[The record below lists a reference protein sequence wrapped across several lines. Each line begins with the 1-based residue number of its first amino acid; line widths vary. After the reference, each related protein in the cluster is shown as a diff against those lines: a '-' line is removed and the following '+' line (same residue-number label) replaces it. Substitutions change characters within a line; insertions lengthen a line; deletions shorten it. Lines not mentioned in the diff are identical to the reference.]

1 MRGFLAKLCK
11 KNGIAKRIFSM
22 ALAVMMVASLVQA
35 LPAGILTAHA
45 AGTETNVTLHF
56 YNGNWNWGAPALQ
69 YWGGSST
76 TVSGEESGPTEITG
90 WNGAQGYTLT
100 ADGDNWYSITLKGD
114 FEGFQFLDM
123 SNPGGNTAG
132 KGYDSNMAQY
142 TGDTPQDL
150 YLKESDLTW
159 YLDAAY
165 TTPLTAPAGSIESF
179 DAVIHYN
186 NNTSNWDEVWIHGW
200 TGMST
205 QWPGAEMTA
214 NSANTGWYDYV
225 LRDVSGNKLQFLFDN
240 GGNGAQTGDLTYT
253 AEAETVEIW
262 YDGGF
267 LDAAPTGWVNNYD
280 VTVHWLN
287 TPNFSADS
295 IKAHMWAGSFGT
307 TWPGNATTAN
317 AYNDGWFDAT
327 ATDLSSSAFG
337 IIFNNGNGGTGNQTA
352 NIETTL
358 LGENN
363 EFWVTGTLDAPVIS
377 WTAPDEW
384 ATENAG
390 GNTPT
395 PAVTYDVTVHVP
407 KTFGSWEELY
417 IYAWGE
423 GNYAGEWPGT
433 KLTEVNAQ
441 NADWYDYKFTDITN
455 SAFKA
460 IVNNNAGGQTQ
471 NLEIELTEDTTDL
484 WITYVGT
491 NMGAIT
497 ATAPEGWIP
506 AEKTLKIN
514 YYNNEA
520 AWENVAVYVWDSNN
534 VNYTGG
540 SWPGQAAN
548 KTSDSADDYWWNAE
562 VTGIEVD
569 AVSLIVNNN
578 NNGAQTPDLAVT
590 MSDAAVTE
598 VWVVGSTLF
607 TTQPT
612 PEEIEEIFAKE
623 YTVKI
628 HYFNR
633 GNMDSIT
640 VYTWSNFV
648 GADAYKAWPG
658 SSEGI
663 TANDEH
669 EGWYDFTITKKDTS
683 DTYLIFNN
691 SGNGKQTADLKVNVT
706 GDVTEVWIDGYL
718 GAESVYYEEVAS
730 WNDPEAEPGIAP
742 NSNLEVTD
750 FFEVELNGTKYP
762 LDVYVNGWFETIIPM
777 EAIDYTVNFYLNGE
791 LLDEWSDLPLPLDE
805 AGDMVF
811 YGCDDGSGL
820 WFDAGYVD
828 DLDVLRLVG
837 SLNDLSDEFPNWDP
851 AADTM
856 KLAYLGGNLYGITI
870 EFPALEEE
878 TVIEYKVTEN
888 GVWDGAYGNEEG
900 GNITA
905 TIPAGSTS
913 FTVYVD
919 WMLGEV
925 YDNINNAFTISGAK
939 NDGLTTVVSLIGYVR
954 GFGNTDDDWN
964 ASMTGWEFTPISD
977 TLYRFDYT
985 VPTANTALDYKV
997 VFDYSGWL
1005 DGGNR
1010 PLATYEDNTRIIFL
1024 YDTVSGN
1031 VYDTVNNNEKVAEL
1045 LSMKPTT
1052 VKSTVLDNGDGTLTF
1067 ITGAPADSEVVL
1079 YWADKADAEADV
1091 VTAFTAVD
1099 MGEVQAKKA
1108 TATVNFGDPACEI
1121 VYFYTVDG
1129 EVKLDENAE
1138 TVTIDG
1144 TEFSYYMKEA
1154 FGGRVVNLPGSFP
1167 GPSWDAASN
1176 KMTYLGDGIYAL
1188 TFKDLAAATYEYK
1201 VAING
1206 SWNEN
1211 YGANGALDGGNIQLT
1226 VPRLMDVTIYYSDV
1240 SHLTATSIDYVFA
1253 DIDLVGTGVPEGTKL
1268 TDPGLTSIFSAAV
1281 DVEAGTYDDW
1291 QIKYD
1296 GQTFDLTAFTLDE
1309 AKTVNVYMDIATL
1322 LYYHDAVDMP
1332 LETEAIYFNSKDTKY
1347 KSVFGAVATGEEVT
1361 FSMTTGTDAT
1371 AVQLVV
1377 KGVEN
1382 KAVALTKDGEAVN
1395 GVQKWSGTTSFS
1407 VIGENKFY
1415 FAITNGATMSVY
1427 CDDDGYYGEGK
1438 LTTLT
1443 DVKPYDLVVYKS
1455 GFETPDWMKNAV
1467 IYQIF
1472 PDRFFDGDE
1481 SNNDAQRTA
1490 RGAVNYE
1497 WITDWYTLPENPEKE
1512 SGTYAASEAE
1522 YKATG
1527 AHWGDGQWSNEIYGG
1542 DLKGIT
1548 ENIEYL
1554 KALGVTVIYL
1564 NPVFSSISSHRYDAC
1579 DYMEIDPVLGTLG
1592 DFEELVAIAEA
1603 NGMKVV
1609 LDGVFNHVSDDS
1621 IYFDRY
1627 YKFLGDEGNNTVGAY
1642 PYWAFVYDY
1651 MADYGTTQATAE
1663 AAAKAYFTN
1672 NYGVTDYSYTEWFEV
1687 YPTPMGSGD
1696 VYDTIG
1702 WRTDRPVYGYEGWWG
1717 YDSMPIIKSTNGSE
1731 YQSGNWAEQIIKADD
1746 NSSVTQYWISKG
1758 MDGWRLDVANE
1769 VSDETWQNFRQSVK
1783 ALDSEAVI
1791 IGEIWTDATKYIL
1804 GDMYD
1809 SVMNYMFRTAV
1820 TKFAKGTDSNTTM
1833 LEMEKLR
1840 ERYPEEAFYA
1850 MMNLVGSHDTTR
1862 ILSYLDGIDDDRNQ
1876 KDMASAFPT
1885 YAATSEAAKQ
1895 MQYLVAFLQF
1905 TYAGAPTIYYGD
1917 EIGMVGADDPDD
1929 RRAFE
1934 WGRGNEALVTYY
1946 ASLANVRSQYSA
1958 LRTGSVEAFDT
1969 ENANVLGYV
1978 RRDDANTIVVLAN
1991 NSASAQ
1997 SVTIDLV
2004 EIDVDADVLK
2014 DVLDSSASYTVS
2026 DGVATVNVAARRGV
2040 ILVDDQAVVTVAVDS
2055 DALAPA
2061 FDPAYEIEERAELE
2075 GEIIGNEIIAE
2086 VPVTPPAQP
2095 STPPSTEDTKEE
2107 TTTGAASGAGTG
2119 ASSVT
2124 SSDSKEVTTE
2134 VTTDA
2139 PTTVPSDVKEVTPV
2153 VSEDLQEDIS
2163 DSVGSILTAIANG
2176 DIDSDIIDTATLAN
2190 VLKAQREGEDI
2201 VTEVKA
2207 ENLGKDSVDD
2217 DVASAAEDALK
2228 ELVGDKEGATAD
2240 VISYINT
2247 DILLKTGNGDELGSI
2262 NKLNKAVTLTVAV
2275 PQELVKAGKVY
2286 AVLCRAD
2293 GTTKLIETVMNDD
2306 STVSFETDEIG
2317 TFALACVDI
2326 PDEESPTTSGPVDT
2340 ETDVDVEDTDTEK
2353 EAKSIAPFVFVG
2365 IGVVALAA
2373 FVIILLA
2380 LKRKKEE

>member
-22 ALAVMMVASLVQA
+22 ALAVMMLTSTVQA

-45 AGTETNVTLHF
+45 A
-56 YNGNWNWGAPALQ
+56 
-69 YWGGSST
+69 
-76 TVSGEESGPTEITG
+76 ES
-90 WNGAQGYTLT
+90 
-100 ADGDNWYSITLKGD
+100 
-114 FEGFQFLDM
+114 
-123 SNPGGNTAG
+123 
-132 KGYDSNMAQY
+132 
-142 TGDTPQDL
+142 
-150 YLKESDLTW
+150 
-159 YLDAAY
+159 
-165 TTPLTAPAGSIESF
+165 
-179 DAVIHYN
+179 
-186 NNTSNWDEVWIHGW
+186 
-200 TGMST
+200 
-205 QWPGAEMTA
+205 
-214 NSANTGWYDYV
+214 
-225 LRDVSGNKLQFLFDN
+225 
-240 GGNGAQTGDLTYT
+240 
-253 AEAETVEIW
+253 
-262 YDGGF
+262 
-267 LDAAPTGWVNNYD
+267 YD

-287 TPNFSADS
+287 TANFAADS
-295 IKAHMWAGSFGT
+295 VHAHMWTGNFGT
-307 TWPGNATTAN
+307 EWPGVAVAENTDN
-317 AYNDGWFDAT
+317 EGWFT
-327 ATDLSSSAFG
+327 ATKTGLTDANFG
-337 IIFNNGNGGTGNQTA
+337 IIFNNGNGGSGNQTA
-352 NIETTL
+352 NIEKVL
-358 LGENN
+358 SAGAN
-363 EFWVTGTLDAPVIS
+363 EFWVTGTLEAPVVS
-377 WTAPDEW
+377 TTAPEGWVEGSGEPTPPAPTVTYDVTVHWLNTVNFAADSVHAHVWTGNFGTEW
-384 ATENAG
+384 PGVAVAENANNEGWFTINASLTDANFGIIFNNGNG
-390 GNTPT
+390 GSGNQTANIEKVLSAGANEFWVTGTLEAPVVSTTAPEGWVVTYDVTVHWLNTVNFAADSVHAHMWTGNFGTEWPGVAVAENADNEGWFTATKTGLTDANFGIIFNNGNGGSGNQTANIEKVLSAGANEFWVTGTLEAPVVSTTAPEGWVEGSGEPT
-395 PAVTYDVTVHVP
+395 PPAPTVTYDVTVHVP
-407 KTFGSWEELY
+407 KTFGGWEKVNV
-417 IYAWGE
+417 YA
-423 GNYAGEWPGT
+423 YAGAEVAGSWPGT
-433 KLTEVNAQ
+433 ELTTVNAQ
-441 NADWYDYKFTDITN
+441 NDTYYDISFEDLTNEDLLVILNTNNGTVQTADLTAT
-455 SAFKA
+455 
-460 IVNNNAGGQTQ
+460 
-471 NLEIELTEDTTDL
+471 LTEDTTDL
-484 WITYVGT
+484 WITGDA
-491 NMGAIT
+491 GAAVMT
-497 ATAPEGWIP
+497 ATAPEGWVP
-506 AEKTLKIN
+506 AAKTLKIN
-514 YYNNEA
+514 YYNAEA
-520 AWENVAVYVWDSNN
+520 AWENVAVWVWDSNN

-540 SWPGQAAN
+540 NWPGQAAS
-548 KTSDSADDYWWNAE
+548 KTSDNADDYWWSAD

-569 AVSLIVNNN
+569 AVNIIVNNN
-578 NNGAQTPDLAVT
+578 NNGAQTTDLAVT
-590 MSDAAVTE
+590 MTDAAVTE
-598 VWVVGSTLF
+598 VWVVGNTVF
-607 TTQPT
+607 TTEPT
-612 PEEIEEIFAKE
+612 QDEIEDVFAKE
-623 YTVKI
+623 YIVKI

-633 GNMDSIT
+633 SDMDTIT
-640 VYTWSNFV
+640 AYTWSSFV
-648 GADAYKAWPG
+648 GSNKYSAWPG

-663 TANDEH
+663 TANAEH

-683 DTYLIFNN
+683 DTFLIFNN
-691 SGNGKQTADLKVNVT
+691 NGNGKQTADLKINVT
-706 GDVTEVWIDGYL
+706 GDVTEVWVDGYL
-718 GAESVYYEEVAS
+718 GSESVYYEEVAS

-750 FFEVELNGTKYP
+750 FFEVEVNGTKYP
-762 LDVYVNGWFETIIPM
+762 MDVYVNGWFETIVPM

-791 LLDEWSDLPLPLDE
+791 ILDEWSDLSLPLDE

-811 YGCDDGSGL
+811 YGYDDGSGL
-820 WFDAGYVD
+820 WFNAGYVD

-856 KLAYLGGNLYGITI
+856 KLTYLGGNLYGITI

-919 WMLGEV
+919 WMLEEV

-1108 TATVNFGDPACEI
+1108 TATVSFGDPACEI

-1167 GPSWDAASN
+1167 GPSWDTASN
-1176 KMTYLGDGIYAL
+1176 KMTYLGDGIYSL
-1188 TFKDLAAATYEYK
+1188 TFRNLAAATYEYK

-1226 VPRLMDVTIYYSDV
+1226 VPSLMDVTIYYSDV

-1281 DVEAGTYDDW
+1281 EVEAGTYDDW

-1332 LETEAIYFNSKDTKY
+1332 LETEAIYFNSKDTEY

-1382 KAVALTKDGEAVN
+1382 KAVALAKDGEAVN
-1395 GVQKWSGTTSFS
+1395 GVQKWSATTSFS

-1438 LTTLT
+1438 LATLT

-1490 RGAVNYE
+1490 RGAVDYE

-1512 SGTYAASEAE
+1512 SGSYAASEAE

-1592 DFEELVAIAEA
+1592 DFEEMVAIAEA

-1651 MADYGTTQATAE
+1651 MADYGTTKEAAE

-1687 YPTPMGSGD
+1687 YQTPMGSGD

-1717 YDSMPIIKSTNGSE
+1717 YDSMPVIKSTNGSE

-1809 SVMNYMFRTAV
+1809 SVMNYMFRTAAV
-1820 TKFAKGTDSNTTM
+1820 NFVKGTDSNTTM

-1840 ERYPEEAFYA
+1840 ERYPKEAFYA

-1885 YAATSEAAKQ
+1885 YAATSENAKQ

-1969 ENANVLGYV
+1969 ENENVLGYV
-1978 RRDDANTIVVLAN
+1978 RRDNANTIVVLAN

-1997 SVTIDLV
+1997 SVTIDLT
-2004 EIDVDADVLK
+2004 ELNVDADVLK

-2026 DGVATVNVAARRGV
+2026 DGVATINVAARRGA
-2040 ILVDDQAVVTVAVDS
+2040 ILVDDQAVVTVAVDTE
-2055 DALAPA
+2055 ALSPA
-2061 FDPAYEIEERAELE
+2061 FDPAYEIEVREDFEE
-2075 GEIIGNEIIAE
+2075 EIVRNEIIAE
-2086 VPVTPPAQP
+2086 VPVTPPTQP
-2095 STPPSTEDTKEE
+2095 STPPSGEDAKEE

-2124 SSDSKEVTTE
+2124 SSATKEVTTE

-2139 PTTVPSDVKEVTPV
+2139 PTTVPEDVTDVTPV
-2153 VSEDLQEDIS
+2153 VSEDLQDDIS
-2163 DSVGSILTAIANG
+2163 ASVGSILTAIANG
-2176 DIDSDIIDTATLAN
+2176 DVDSKVMDTATLAN
-2190 VLKAQREGEDI
+2190 VLKAQREGKDI

-2207 ENLGKDSVDD
+2207 ENIDKDSVDG
-2217 DVASAAEDALK
+2217 DVSSAAEDALK
-2228 ELVGDKEGATAD
+2228 DFVGDKEGAT
-2240 VISYINT
+2240 T
-2247 DILLKTGNGDELGSI
+2247 DIISFIDMGVLLKTDDGTELGSV
-2262 NKLNKAVTLTVAV
+2262 NKLDKAVTLTVAV
-2275 PQELVKAGKVY
+2275 PQDLVKAGKVY